1 MTTSERATID
11 YKSEILRKLV
21 HLCSLSI
28 PVGYYFLTK
37 ETTLSILFPMALF
50 SLMIDYG
57 RYYSKPL
64 QTFIDNIFGFM
75 MRNHEKDSKKKNLS
89 GATYVLISAVLVIFL
104 FPKIFAIAGFAVLI
118 VGDMAAAL
126 IGRRFGRTK
135 FLFKSLEGTLAFF
148 VFSCAVIL
156 FTPKIS
162 GSFYEY
168 LIGFIAVGIGALA
181 ENISGSWA
189 DDNVTIPVSIGI
201 VMWLLYSLWLPDL
214 NLVLPY
220 VPN

>member
-64 QTFIDNIFGFM
+64 QLLIDKIFGFM
-75 MRNHEKDSKKKNLS
+75 MRDHEKDSKKKNLS

-104 FPKIFAIAGFAVLI
+104 FPKIFAIAGFAVFI

-126 IGRRFGRTK
+126 LGRRFGRTK

-162 GSFYEY
+162 GSFQEY
-168 LIGFIAVGIGALA
+168 IIGFIAVGIGALA

-201 VMWLLYSLWLPDL
+201 VMWLLYSIWLPDL